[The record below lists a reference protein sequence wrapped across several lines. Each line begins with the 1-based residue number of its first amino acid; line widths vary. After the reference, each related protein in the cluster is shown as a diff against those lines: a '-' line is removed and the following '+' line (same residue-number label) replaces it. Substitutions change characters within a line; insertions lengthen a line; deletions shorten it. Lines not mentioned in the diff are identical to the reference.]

1 MSSLPSRKD
10 ASVRGQEEGAVVKR
24 KPTIQELIDAAP
36 VPGPGEPPVTVHI
49 PEGVYTPPAPIILR
63 KRVRLIF
70 GEPKP

>member
-1 MSSLPSRKD
+1 M
-10 ASVRGQEEGAVVKR
+10 VKR